1 MLDHFDTVARY
12 AQRPVHEL
20 TDDGLATRDTLAD
33 ESQHPPGIETD
44 HDARILDEIEASLRA
59 LITADHGDDEDMRL
73 TDISRIAAEA
83 LAERQPVNEP
93 AADEIASEPQAAG
106 QYAPQQRPEI
116 PEAHNLVADM
126 ATVRAAFRDPRT
138 PPWLLARSLDPE
150 PIPEPVDEH
159 WPQPRKR
166 RRARSKANSLF
177 LRFGL
182 AATGAAVVAAVA
194 VKDIPALVLDYVRGP
209 IEHLSTNAA
218 SVFNE
223 GKATSLQARMDG
235 VQKEQDRA
243 SEPALRFAVATA
255 ADPQALAIPVKTE
268 TIGRVSEPRK
278 EVKETVMP
286 PWPSPDVANRNEP
299 AHWQPPSV
307 QIPASMRAPLPAPA
321 KDLANARPLN
331 GEEVAMLRKMG
342 DDYIAAG
349 DFVGARAVLERAAD
363 AGDASAAF
371 AIASTY
377 DPVVLARFKVRGL
390 EPDIVKASFW
400 YERARELG
408 SPEAPHR
415 LQAMIASRA
424 N

>member
-1 MLDHFDTVARY
+1 MRTPSPVPLDHFDTVARY
-12 AQRPVHEL
+12 AQRPVDEL
-20 TDDGLATRDTLAD
+20 NDDKQATRDSSGD
-33 ESQHPPGIETD
+33 EAQRPPGIETD

-59 LITADHGDDEDMRL
+59 LIIADHNEDDEDARL
-73 TDISRIAAEA
+73 TDVSRMAAEQ
-83 LAERQPVNEP
+83 LADQQLDDQP
-93 AADEIASEPQAAG
+93 AADETASEPQAAER
-106 QYAPQQRPEI
+106 QPEMPDTHSI
-116 PEAHNLVADM
+116 AADIS
-126 ATVRAAFRDPRT
+126 TVREAFRDPRT
-138 PPWLLARSLDPE
+138 PPWLLARSLEPE
-150 PIPEPVDEH
+150 AVPQPADEP
-159 WPQPRKR
+159 WPPRKR
-166 RRARSKANSLF
+166 AKRKRSNSLF

-194 VKDIPALVLDYVRGP
+194 VKDIPTLVLDYVRGP
-209 IEHLSTNAA
+209 IEHLSTNAV

-223 GKATSLQARMDG
+223 GKATSLQARIDG
-235 VQKEQDRA
+235 VQKEQDRT
-243 SEPALRFAVATA
+243 SEPSLRFAVATA
-255 ADPQALAIPVKTE
+255 DSQARAIPVKTE

-278 EVKETVMP
+278 EVKETVMT
-286 PWPSPDVANRNEP
+286 PWPAPDAAKRNEP

-307 QIPASMRAPLPAPA
+307 QTPAVSAAPSRAPSV
-321 KDLANARPLN
+321 DSTTRPLN

-349 DFVGARAVLERAAD
+349 DFVGARGVLERAAD
-363 AGDASAAF
+363 AGDSSAAF

-415 LQAMIASRA
+415 LQAMMASRT